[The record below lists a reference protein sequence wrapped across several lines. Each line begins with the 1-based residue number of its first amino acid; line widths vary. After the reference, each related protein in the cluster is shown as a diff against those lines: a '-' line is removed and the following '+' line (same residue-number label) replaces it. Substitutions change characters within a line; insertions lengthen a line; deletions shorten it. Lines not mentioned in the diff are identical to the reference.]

1 MSLYKQWTDMVVE
14 YVKEKGEDA
23 FWAEY
28 MDVETRIYKELL
40 ANHAIAK
47 VVTIEAF
54 AKEFDTTQEFV
65 MGFLDGINDSL
76 KTSYEL
82 DDVTAKTEIT
92 LDMNLEGLYYN
103 MLDAR
108 AEYLYELAQWDGI
121 FSVEK
126 REEIATA
133 YKKSKTVVNEPK
145 VGRNDACPC
154 GSGKKYK
161 KCCGK

>member
-14 YVKEKGEDA
+14 YVKTKGEDA
-23 FWAEY
+23 FWSEY
-28 MDVETRIYKELL
+28 MAVETKIYKELL
-40 ANHAIAK
+40 SNHTEVK
-47 VVTIEAF
+47 VATIEAF
-54 AKEFDTTQEFV
+54 AKEFETTKEFV

-76 KTSYEL
+76 KTSYTL
-82 DDVTAKTEIT
+82 DEVTAETEIT
-92 LDMNLEGLYYN
+92 LDINLEALYFN

-108 AEYLYELAQWDGI
+108 AEYLYELAQWDSI

-154 GSGKKYK
+154 KSGKKYK